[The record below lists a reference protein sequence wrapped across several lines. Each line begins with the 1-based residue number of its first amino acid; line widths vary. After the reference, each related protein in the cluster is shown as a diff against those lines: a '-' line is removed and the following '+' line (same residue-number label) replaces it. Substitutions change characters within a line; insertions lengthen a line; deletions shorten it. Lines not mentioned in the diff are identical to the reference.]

1 MAKAGH
7 VAIAPQDA
15 LMTGAERPFRVSLI
29 GSKMKF
35 TPVLSG
41 RLQHLVTIAV
51 CLLAVG
57 GLTACAGRPGPET
70 LGTVALNDFQ
80 PTRVETLYS
89 VTTRERAEPGKNVF
103 TTTKT
108 REPNYASFDV
118 SIPPNHVATN
128 IEWPKPGR
136 KVDPKTDFAVVSQSA
151 LDRSDLLKAISR
163 REAAAPL
170 VFVHGYNYNFQES
183 LFRLAQLKT
192 DSNLDGTPVLFSW
205 PSLAALPAYV
215 ADKESATYSR
225 DALANLLSDMV
236 RARKGDVDVF
246 AHSMGGWL
254 TVEAL
259 RQLRLEGK
267 GDVLDR
273 LRVIMAAPDIDEDV
287 FTAQLDVIGRM
298 RTPIT
303 ILVAQDD
310 RALQVS
316 SILGAG
322 TQRVGALDARN
333 PEVAE
338 AAKRY
343 GVTLIDISSLE
354 SIDATNHNRFFDVK
368 QLAATL
374 SKPAAAATLGDA
386 GAFVLDAAAQTVSS
400 PFSLAAKVLRR

>member
-1 MAKAGH
+1 MSFTTAGSYRLLRSLS
-7 VAIAPQDA
+7 VAMCLAA
-15 LMTGAERPFRVSLI
+15 AGLVS
-29 GSKMKF
+29 
-35 TPVLSG
+35 
-41 RLQHLVTIAV
+41 
-51 CLLAVG
+51 
-57 GLTACAGRPGPET
+57 ACAGRPGPET
-70 LGTVALNDFQ
+70 LGTVALGTHE
-80 PTRVETLYS
+80 PTRVEKLYT
-89 VTTRERAEPGKNVF
+89 VTTRGRAEVGSNVF
-103 TTTKT
+103 TTDKT
-108 REPNYASFDV
+108 RQPNYASFEI
-118 SIPPNHVATN
+118 SIPPNHTPAN
-128 IEWPKPGR
+128 IEWPKTGR
-136 KVDPKTDFAVVSQSA
+136 KPDPKTDFAVVSQSV
-151 LDRSDLLKAISR
+151 LDRAALLQAVGR
-163 REAAAPL
+163 REAAAPV

-192 DSNLDGTPVLFSW
+192 DSNIEGTPVLFSW

-225 DALANLLSDMV
+225 DALANLLTDMA

-254 TVEAL
+254 TIEAL

-303 ILVAQDD
+303 ILVAPDD

-316 SILGAG
+316 SFLGAG

-338 AAKRY
+338 AARRY
-343 GVTLIDISSLE
+343 GITIVDISSLE

-368 QLAATL
+368 QLAAAL
-374 SKPAAAATLGDA
+374 NKPAAAATLGDA

-400 PFSLAAKVLRR
+400 PFSLAATVLRRR

>member
-1 MAKAGH
+1 MRFPIFG
-7 VAIAPQDA
+7 VRRRS
-15 LMTGAERPFRVSLI
+15 RPFYVTLCLI
-29 GSKMKF
+29 S
-35 TPVLSG
+35 
-41 RLQHLVTIAV
+41 AV
-51 CLLAVG
+51 

-70 LGTVALNDFQ
+70 LGTVALDDFS
-80 PTRVETLYS
+80 PTRVETLYT
-89 VTTRERAEPGKNVF
+89 VTTRDRAEPGTNVF
-103 TTTKT
+103 TTSKT
-108 REPNYASFDV
+108 REPNYASFDI
-118 SIPPNHVATN
+118 SIPPNHVPAN

-136 KVDPKTDFAVVSQSA
+136 KPDPKTDFAVVSQSV
-151 LDRSDLLKAISR
+151 LDRSALLQAVGKRQS
-163 REAAAPL
+163 APPV

-192 DSNLDGTPVLFSW
+192 DSNIGGTPVLFSW

-225 DALANLLSDMV
+225 DALASLLTDMV
-236 RARKGDVDVF
+236 RARKGEVDVF

-287 FTAQLDVIGRM
+287 FAAQLDVIGRM

-316 SILGAG
+316 SFLGAG
-322 TQRVGALDARN
+322 NRVGALDARN

-338 AAKRY
+338 AAKRN
-343 GVTLIDISSLE
+343 GITIVDISSLE

-374 SKPAAAATLGDA
+374 NKPAAAATLGDA

-400 PFSLAAKVLRR
+400 PFSLAATVLRR

>member
-1 MAKAGH
+1 
-7 VAIAPQDA
+7 
-15 LMTGAERPFRVSLI
+15 
-29 GSKMKF
+29 MKF
-35 TPVLSG
+35 AAQSVFHTT
-41 RLQHLVTIAV
+41 RFARFAV
-51 CLLAVG
+51 CAVAFASLA
-57 GLTACAGRPGPET
+57 ACAGRPGPET
-70 LGTVALNDFQ
+70 LGTVALDDFK
-80 PTRVETLYS
+80 PSRVETLYT
-89 VTTRERAEPGKNVF
+89 VTTRDREQPGTNVF
-103 TTTKT
+103 TSDKSY
-108 REPNYASFDV
+108 EPNYASFDI
-118 SIPPNHVATN
+118 SIPPNHVPTN

-136 KVDPKTDFAVVSQSA
+136 KVDPRTDFAVVAQSV
-151 LDRSDLLKAISR
+151 LDRPALLQAIR
-163 REAAAPL
+163 KKEAAPPV

-192 DSNLDGTPVLFSW
+192 DSNIDGTPVLFSW

-225 DALANLLSDMV
+225 DALADLLTDMV
-236 RARKGDVDVF
+236 RARKGEVDVF

-273 LRVIMAAPDIDEDV
+273 LRVIMAAPDIDEHV

-316 SILGAG
+316 SFLGAG
-322 TQRVGALDARN
+322 TQRVGALDARD
-333 PEVAE
+333 PAVAE

-343 GVTLIDISSLE
+343 GVTIIDISSLE
-354 SIDATNHNRFFDVK
+354 SADATNHNRFFDVK
-368 QLAATL
+368 QLAAAL
-374 SKPAAAATLGDA
+374 NKPTATATLGDA

-400 PFSLAAKVLRR
+400 PFSLAARVLRQQ

>member
-1 MAKAGH
+1 MSFTAAG
-7 VAIAPQDA
+7 AA
-15 LMTGAERPFRVSLI
+15 RVSRSLSLAT
-29 GSKMKF
+29 GLVAA
-35 TPVLSG
+35 VLLSS
-41 RLQHLVTIAV
+41 
-51 CLLAVG
+51 
-57 GLTACAGRPGPET
+57 CAGRPGPET
-70 LGTVALNDFQ
+70 LGTVTLGDFE
-80 PTRVETLYS
+80 PTRVETLYT
-89 VTTRERAEPGKNVF
+89 VTTRGRATTGTNVF
-103 TTTKT
+103 TTDKT
-108 REPNYASFDV
+108 RQPNYASFDI
-118 SIPPNHVATN
+118 SIPPTHVAAA

-136 KVDPKTDFAVVSQSA
+136 EVDPKTDFAVVSQSV
-151 LDRSDLLKAISR
+151 LDRASLLQVLRR
-163 REAAAPL
+163 REAAAPV

-192 DSNLDGTPVLFSW
+192 DSNVEGTPVLFSW

-225 DALANLLSDMV
+225 DALADLLSDMV
-236 RARKGDVDVF
+236 RARKGEVDVF

-254 TVEAL
+254 TIEAL

-267 GDVLDR
+267 DDVLDR

-303 ILVAQDD
+303 ILVAPDD

-316 SILGAG
+316 SFLGAG
-322 TQRVGALDARN
+322 TQRVGALDARS
-333 PEVAE
+333 PEVEE
-338 AAKRY
+338 AAQRY
-343 GVTLIDISSLE
+343 GITIVDISSLE

-374 SKPAAAATLGDA
+374 GKPTSSATLGDA

-400 PFSLAAKVLRR
+400 PFSLAATVLRQR

>member
-1 MAKAGH
+1 M
-7 VAIAPQDA
+7 
-15 LMTGAERPFRVSLI
+15 
-29 GSKMKF
+29 F
-35 TPVLSG
+35 TPVSTG
-41 RLQHLVTIAV
+41 RPPRMVAF
-51 CLLAVG
+51 AVG
-57 GLTACAGRPGPET
+57 LLVVASLSACAGRPGPET
-70 LGTVALNDFQ
+70 LGTVTLEDFQ
-80 PTRVETLYS
+80 PTQVETLYT
-89 VTTRERAEPGKNVF
+89 VTTRDRAEPGKNVF
-103 TTTKT
+103 TTAKT

-151 LDRSDLLKAISR
+151 LDRTAFLNAIGR
-163 REAAAPL
+163 REAGPPL
-170 VFVHGYNYNFQES
+170 VFVHGYNYNFQEA

-236 RARKGDVDVF
+236 RAQKGQVDVF

-298 RTPIT
+298 RVPIT

-343 GVTLIDISSLE
+343 GVTIIDISSLE

-374 SKPAAAATLGDA
+374 NKPAASATLGDA

-400 PFSLAAKVLRR
+400 PFSLAARVLRR

>member
-1 MAKAGH
+1 MRFPTFGGQGRSRSAF
-7 VAIAPQDA
+7 IA
-15 LMTGAERPFRVSLI
+15 LCLVS
-29 GSKMKF
+29 
-35 TPVLSG
+35 
-41 RLQHLVTIAV
+41 A
-51 CLLAVG
+51 A

-70 LGTVALNDFQ
+70 LDTVALNDFK

-89 VTTRERAEPGKNVF
+89 VTTRDRAEPGKNVF
-103 TTTKT
+103 TTDKT
-108 REPNYASFDV
+108 RQPNYASFNV
-118 SIPPNHVATN
+118 SIPPTHVAAN

-136 KVDPKTDFAVVSQSA
+136 KVDPRTDFAVVSQSA
-151 LDRSDLLKAISR
+151 LDRETLLQAVRR
-163 REAAAPL
+163 RESAAPM
-170 VFVHGYNYNFQES
+170 VFVHGYNYNFQEA

-192 DSNLDGTPVLFSW
+192 DSNLEGTPVLFSW

-225 DALANLLSDMV
+225 DALADLLTDLV
-236 RARKGDVDVF
+236 RARNGEVDVF

-267 GDVLDR
+267 DDVLDR

-303 ILVAQDD
+303 ILVAPDD

-316 SILGAG
+316 SFLGAG
-322 TQRVGALDARN
+322 NRVGALDARN

-343 GVTLIDISSLE
+343 GVTVLDISSLE
-354 SIDATNHNRFFDVK
+354 SSDATNHNRFFDAK
-368 QLAATL
+368 QLAAAL

-386 GAFVLDAAAQTVSS
+386 GAFVFDAAAQTVSS
-400 PFSLAAKVLRR
+400 PFSLAATVLRRR

>member
-1 MAKAGH
+1 MRFPIFG
-7 VAIAPQDA
+7 VRRRS
-15 LMTGAERPFRVSLI
+15 RPFYVTLCLI
-29 GSKMKF
+29 S
-35 TPVLSG
+35 
-41 RLQHLVTIAV
+41 AV
-51 CLLAVG
+51 

-70 LGTVALNDFQ
+70 LGTVALDDFS
-80 PTRVETLYS
+80 PTRVETLYT
-89 VTTRERAEPGKNVF
+89 VTTRDRAEPGTNVF
-103 TTTKT
+103 TTSKT
-108 REPNYASFDV
+108 REPNYASFDI
-118 SIPPNHVATN
+118 SIPPNHVPAN

-136 KVDPKTDFAVVSQSA
+136 KPDPKTDFAVVSQSV
-151 LDRSDLLKAISR
+151 LDRSALLQAVGKRQS
-163 REAAAPL
+163 APPV

-192 DSNLDGTPVLFSW
+192 DSNIGGTPVLFSW

-225 DALANLLSDMV
+225 DALASLLTDIV
-236 RARKGDVDVF
+236 RARKGEVDVF

-287 FTAQLDVIGRM
+287 FAAQLDVIGRM

-316 SILGAG
+316 SFLGAG
-322 TQRVGALDARN
+322 NRVGALDARN

-338 AAKRY
+338 AAKRN
-343 GVTLIDISSLE
+343 GITIVDISSLE

-374 SKPAAAATLGDA
+374 NKPAAAATLGDA

-400 PFSLAAKVLRR
+400 PFSLAATVLRR

>member
-1 MAKAGH
+1 MSFTTAGS
-7 VAIAPQDA
+7 VRLSSSLRIAA
-15 LMTGAERPFRVSLI
+15 VLAATGL
-29 GSKMKF
+29 
-35 TPVLSG
+35 LS
-41 RLQHLVTIAV
+41 
-51 CLLAVG
+51 
-57 GLTACAGRPGPET
+57 ACAGRPGPET
-70 LGTVALNDFQ
+70 LGTVTLGDFQ

-89 VTTRERAEPGKNVF
+89 VTTRDRAEPGKNVF
-103 TTTKT
+103 TTGKT

-118 SIPPNHVATN
+118 SIPPTHKAAN

-136 KVDPKTDFAVVSQSA
+136 KVDPKTDFAVVSQSV
-151 LDRSDLLKAISR
+151 LDRAALLQAVRR
-163 REAAAPL
+163 RESGAPV

-192 DSNLDGTPVLFSW
+192 DSNIAGTPVLFSW

-225 DALANLLSDMV
+225 DALADLLSDMV
-236 RARKGDVDVF
+236 RARKGEVDVF

-303 ILVAQDD
+303 ILVAPDD

-322 TQRVGALDARN
+322 TQRVGALDARS
-333 PEVAE
+333 PEVEE

-343 GVTLIDISSLE
+343 GITIVDISSLE

-368 QLAATL
+368 QLAAAL
-374 SKPAAAATLGDA
+374 NKPAAVATLGDA

-400 PFSLAAKVLRR
+400 PFSIAATVLRQR

>member
-1 MAKAGH
+1 MSFTTAGSVRLSRSLH
-7 VAIAPQDA
+7 IAA
-15 LMTGAERPFRVSLI
+15 VLAATGL
-29 GSKMKF
+29 
-35 TPVLSG
+35 LS
-41 RLQHLVTIAV
+41 
-51 CLLAVG
+51 
-57 GLTACAGRPGPET
+57 ACAGRPGAET
-70 LGTVALNDFQ
+70 LGTVALGDFQ

-89 VTTRERAEPGKNVF
+89 VTTRDRAEPGKNVF
-103 TTTKT
+103 TTDKT

-118 SIPPNHVATN
+118 SIPPTHKAAN

-136 KVDPKTDFAVVSQSA
+136 KVDPKTDFAVVSQSV
-151 LDRSDLLKAISR
+151 LDRASLLQAVR
-163 REAAAPL
+163 RRGTAAPV

-192 DSNLDGTPVLFSW
+192 DSNIAGTPVLFSW

-225 DALANLLSDMV
+225 DALADLLSDMV
-236 RARKGDVDVF
+236 RARKGEVDVF

-303 ILVAQDD
+303 ILVAPDD

-322 TQRVGALDARN
+322 TQRVGALDARS
-333 PEVAE
+333 PEVEE

-343 GVTLIDISSLE
+343 GITIVDISSLE

-368 QLAATL
+368 QLAAAL
-374 SKPAAAATLGDA
+374 NKPAAVATLGDA

-400 PFSLAAKVLRR
+400 PFSIAATVLRQR

>member
-1 MAKAGH
+1 MRFPIFG
-7 VAIAPQDA
+7 VRRRS
-15 LMTGAERPFRVSLI
+15 RPFYVTLCLI
-29 GSKMKF
+29 S
-35 TPVLSG
+35 
-41 RLQHLVTIAV
+41 
-51 CLLAVG
+51 AVG
-57 GLTACAGRPGPET
+57 ITACAGRPGPET
-70 LGTVALNDFQ
+70 LGTVALDDFS
-80 PTRVETLYS
+80 PTRVETLYT
-89 VTTRERAEPGKNVF
+89 VTTRDRAEPGTNVF
-103 TTTKT
+103 TTSKT
-108 REPNYASFDV
+108 REPNYASFDI
-118 SIPPNHVATN
+118 SIPPNHVPAN

-136 KVDPKTDFAVVSQSA
+136 KPDPKTDFAVVSQSV
-151 LDRSDLLKAISR
+151 LDRSALLQAVGKRQS
-163 REAAAPL
+163 APPV

-192 DSNLDGTPVLFSW
+192 DSNIGGTPVLFSW

-225 DALANLLSDMV
+225 DALASLLTDMV
-236 RARKGDVDVF
+236 RARKGEVDVF

-287 FTAQLDVIGRM
+287 FAAQLDVIGRM

-316 SILGAG
+316 SFLGAG
-322 TQRVGALDARN
+322 NRVGALDARN

-338 AAKRY
+338 AAKRN
-343 GVTLIDISSLE
+343 GITIVDISSLE

-374 SKPAAAATLGDA
+374 NKPAAAATLGDA

-400 PFSLAAKVLRR
+400 PFSLAATVLRR

>member
-1 MAKAGH
+1 MRFPIFG
-7 VAIAPQDA
+7 VRRRS
-15 LMTGAERPFRVSLI
+15 RPFYVTLCLI
-29 GSKMKF
+29 S
-35 TPVLSG
+35 
-41 RLQHLVTIAV
+41 AV
-51 CLLAVG
+51 

-70 LGTVALNDFQ
+70 LGTVALDDFSA
-80 PTRVETLYS
+80 TRVETLYT
-89 VTTRERAEPGKNVF
+89 VTTRDRAEPGTNVF
-103 TTTKT
+103 TTSKT
-108 REPNYASFDV
+108 REPNYASFDI
-118 SIPPNHVATN
+118 SIPPNHVPAN

-136 KVDPKTDFAVVSQSA
+136 KPDPKTDFAVVSQSV
-151 LDRSDLLKAISR
+151 LDRSALLQAVGKRQS
-163 REAAAPL
+163 APPV

-192 DSNLDGTPVLFSW
+192 DSNIGGTPVLFSW

-215 ADKESATYSR
+215 ADKDSATYSR
-225 DALANLLSDMV
+225 DALASLLTDIV
-236 RARKGDVDVF
+236 RARKGEVDVF

-287 FTAQLDVIGRM
+287 FAAQLDVIGRM

-316 SILGAG
+316 SFLGAG
-322 TQRVGALDARN
+322 NRVGALDARN

-338 AAKRY
+338 AAKRN
-343 GVTLIDISSLE
+343 GITIVDISSLE

-374 SKPAAAATLGDA
+374 NKPAAAATLGDA

-400 PFSLAAKVLRR
+400 PFSLAATVLRR

>member
-1 MAKAGH
+1 MSRALSITIGLVAAG
-7 VAIAPQDA
+7 
-15 LMTGAERPFRVSLI
+15 L
-29 GSKMKF
+29 
-35 TPVLSG
+35 LSS
-41 RLQHLVTIAV
+41 
-51 CLLAVG
+51 
-57 GLTACAGRPGPET
+57 CAGRPGPET
-70 LGTVALNDFQ
+70 LGTVALGDFQ
-80 PTRVETLYS
+80 PTRVETLYT
-89 VTTRERAEPGKNVF
+89 VTTRDRAEPGKNVF
-103 TTTKT
+103 TTDKT

-118 SIPPNHVATN
+118 SIPPTHVAAA

-136 KVDPKTDFAVVSQSA
+136 KVDPKTDFAVVSQSV
-151 LDRSDLLKAISR
+151 LDREALLQAVRR
-163 REAAAPL
+163 RESAAPV

-192 DSNLDGTPVLFSW
+192 DSNIDGTPVLFSW

-225 DALANLLSDMV
+225 DALADLLSDMV
-236 RARKGDVDVF
+236 RARKGEVDVF

-303 ILVAQDD
+303 ILVAPDD

-322 TQRVGALDARN
+322 TQRVGALDARS
-333 PEVAE
+333 PEVEE

-343 GVTLIDISSLE
+343 GITIVDISSLE

-368 QLAATL
+368 QLAAAL
-374 SKPAAAATLGDA
+374 NKPAAVATLGDA

-400 PFSLAAKVLRR
+400 PFSLAATVLRQR

>member
-1 MAKAGH
+1 MRFPIFG
-7 VAIAPQDA
+7 VRRRS
-15 LMTGAERPFRVSLI
+15 RPFYVTLCLI
-29 GSKMKF
+29 S
-35 TPVLSG
+35 
-41 RLQHLVTIAV
+41 AV
-51 CLLAVG
+51 

-70 LGTVALNDFQ
+70 LGTVALDDFS
-80 PTRVETLYS
+80 PTRVETLYT
-89 VTTRERAEPGKNVF
+89 VTTRDRAEPGTNVF
-103 TTTKT
+103 TTSKT
-108 REPNYASFDV
+108 REPNYASFDI
-118 SIPPNHVATN
+118 SIPPNHVPAN

-136 KVDPKTDFAVVSQSA
+136 KPDPKTDFAVVSQSV
-151 LDRSDLLKAISR
+151 LDRSALLQAVGKRQS
-163 REAAAPL
+163 APPV

-192 DSNLDGTPVLFSW
+192 DSNIGGTPVLFSW

-225 DALANLLSDMV
+225 DALASLLTDMV
-236 RARKGDVDVF
+236 RARKGEVDVF

-287 FTAQLDVIGRM
+287 FAAQLDVIGRM

-316 SILGAG
+316 SFLGAG
-322 TQRVGALDARN
+322 NRVGALDARN

-338 AAKRY
+338 AAKRN
-343 GVTLIDISSLE
+343 GITIVDISSLE

-374 SKPAAAATLGDA
+374 NKPAAAATLGDA
-386 GAFVLDAAAQTVSS
+386 GAFVLDAAAQTFSS
-400 PFSLAAKVLRR
+400 PFSLAATVLRR

>member
-1 MAKAGH
+1 MRFPIFG
-7 VAIAPQDA
+7 VRRRS
-15 LMTGAERPFRVSLI
+15 RPFYVTLCLI
-29 GSKMKF
+29 S
-35 TPVLSG
+35 
-41 RLQHLVTIAV
+41 AV
-51 CLLAVG
+51 

-70 LGTVALNDFQ
+70 LGTVALDDFS
-80 PTRVETLYS
+80 PTRVETLYT
-89 VTTRERAEPGKNVF
+89 VTTRDRAEPGTNVF

-108 REPNYASFDV
+108 REPNYASFDI
-118 SIPPNHVATN
+118 SIPPNHVPAN

-136 KVDPKTDFAVVSQSA
+136 KPDPKTDFAVVSQSV
-151 LDRSDLLKAISR
+151 LDRSALLQAVGKRQS
-163 REAAAPL
+163 APPV

-192 DSNLDGTPVLFSW
+192 DSNIGGTPVLFSW

-225 DALANLLSDMV
+225 DALASLLTDMV
-236 RARKGDVDVF
+236 RARKGEVDVF

-287 FTAQLDVIGRM
+287 FAAQLDVIGRM

-316 SILGAG
+316 SFLGAG
-322 TQRVGALDARN
+322 NRVGALDARN

-338 AAKRY
+338 AAKRN
-343 GVTLIDISSLE
+343 GITIVDISSLE

-374 SKPAAAATLGDA
+374 NKPAAAATLGDA

-400 PFSLAAKVLRR
+400 PFSLAATVLRR

>member
-1 MAKAGH
+1 
-7 VAIAPQDA
+7 
-15 LMTGAERPFRVSLI
+15 
-29 GSKMKF
+29 MKF
-35 TPVLSG
+35 GPVESFPTTAL
-41 RLQHLVTIAV
+41 RQLAICALTIGT
-51 CLLAVG
+51 LAS
-57 GLTACAGRPGPET
+57 CAGRPGPET
-70 LGTVALNDFQ
+70 LGTVALGEFQ
-80 PTRVETLYS
+80 PAKVETLYT
-89 VTTRERAEPGKNVF
+89 VTTRDRAEPGKNVF

-108 REPNYASFDV
+108 REPNYASFSV
-118 SIPPNHVATN
+118 SIPPNHKPAN

-136 KVDPKTDFAVVSQSA
+136 KVDPKTDFAVVSQSV
-151 LDRSDLLKAISR
+151 LDRPGLLQAIRR
-163 REAAAPL
+163 REAAPPV

-192 DSNLDGTPVLFSW
+192 DSNIDGTPVLFSW

-225 DALANLLSDMV
+225 DALADLLSDMV
-236 RARKGDVDVF
+236 RARNGEVDVF

-259 RQLRLEGK
+259 RQLRLQGK

-273 LRVIMAAPDIDEDV
+273 LRVIMAAPDIDEEV

-303 ILVAQDD
+303 ILVSPDD

-343 GVTLIDISSLE
+343 GVTVIDISSLE
-354 SIDATNHNRFFDVK
+354 SVDATNHNRFFDVK

-374 SKPAAAATLGDA
+374 GKPTSSATLGDA

-400 PFSLAAKVLRR
+400 PFSLAAKVLRQR

>member
-1 MAKAGH
+1 MRFPTFGGH
-7 VAIAPQDA
+7 GRSRLA
-15 LMTGAERPFRVSLI
+15 LMALCVVS
-29 GSKMKF
+29 
-35 TPVLSG
+35 T
-41 RLQHLVTIAV
+41 A
-51 CLLAVG
+51 

-70 LGTVALNDFQ
+70 LDTVAVGDFQ

-89 VTTRERAEPGKNVF
+89 VTTRDRAEPGKNVF
-103 TTTKT
+103 TTDKT

-118 SIPPNHVATN
+118 SIPPTHVAAN

-136 KVDPKTDFAVVSQSA
+136 KVDPKTDFAVVSQSV
-151 LDRSDLLKAISR
+151 LDRESLLQAVRR
-163 REAAAPL
+163 REQGAPV

-192 DSNLDGTPVLFSW
+192 DSNFDGTPILFSW
-205 PSLAALPAYV
+205 PSLAALPGYV

-225 DALANLLSDMV
+225 DALADMLTDVV
-236 RARKGDVDVF
+236 RARKGEVDVF

-298 RTPIT
+298 KTPIT
-303 ILVAQDD
+303 ILVAPDD
-310 RALQVS
+310 RALLVS
-316 SILGAG
+316 SVLGAG

-343 GVTLIDISSLE
+343 GITIVDISSLE

-368 QLAATL
+368 QLATTL
-374 SKPAAAATLGDA
+374 SKPASVATLGDA
-386 GAFVLDAAAQTVSS
+386 GAFVFDAAAQTVSS
-400 PFSLAAKVLRR
+400 PFSLAATVLRQR

>member
-1 MAKAGH
+1 MRFVTH
-7 VAIAPQDA
+7 
-15 LMTGAERPFRVSLI
+15 GARRRSHAACL
-29 GSKMKF
+29 
-35 TPVLSG
+35 L
-41 RLQHLVTIAV
+41 L
-51 CLLAVG
+51 CLLATA
-57 GLTACAGRPGPET
+57 GLSACAGRPGPET
-70 LGTVALNDFQ
+70 LGTVALGDFQ
-80 PTRVETLYS
+80 PTRVETLYA
-89 VTTRERAEPGKNVF
+89 VTTRDRAQPGENVF
-103 TTTKT
+103 TADKT
-108 REPNYASFDV
+108 REPNYASFQV
-118 SIPPNHVATN
+118 SIPPTHVPTA

-136 KVDPKTDFAVVSQSA
+136 KVDPKTDFAVVSQA
-151 LDRSDLLKAISR
+151 VIDRPGLLDAIRR
-163 REAAAPL
+163 REAAPPV
-170 VFVHGYNYNFQES
+170 VFVHGYNYNFQEA
-183 LFRLAQLKT
+183 LFRLAQLRT
-192 DSNLDGTPVLFSW
+192 DSNIAGTPVLFSW

-215 ADKESATYSR
+215 ADKEAATYSR
-225 DALANLLSDMV
+225 DALADLLTDMV
-236 RARKGDVDVF
+236 RARKGEVDVF

-254 TVEAL
+254 TAEAL

-303 ILVAQDD
+303 ILVAPDD

-322 TQRVGALDARN
+322 TQRVGALDARD

-343 GVTLIDISSLE
+343 GVTVIDISSLE
-354 SIDATNHNRFFDVK
+354 PTDATNHNRFFDAR

-374 SKPAAAATLGDA
+374 GKPATSATLGDA

-400 PFSLAAKVLRR
+400 PFSLAAKVLRQR

>member
-1 MAKAGH
+1 MRFATFGPHGQSRAVF
-7 VAIAPQDA
+7 VA
-15 LMTGAERPFRVSLI
+15 L
-29 GSKMKF
+29 
-35 TPVLSG
+35 
-41 RLQHLVTIAV
+41 
-51 CLLAVG
+51 CLLSAT
-57 GLTACAGRPGPET
+57 GLAACAGRPGPET
-70 LGTVALNDFQ
+70 LGTVALDDYK
-80 PTRVETLYS
+80 PTRVETLYT
-89 VTTRERAEPGKNVF
+89 VTTRDRAEPGQNVF

-108 REPNYASFDV
+108 RAPNYASFAV
-118 SIPPNHVATN
+118 SIPPNHQPAN

-136 KVDPKTDFAVVSQSA
+136 KVDPKTDFAVVAQSV
-151 LDRSDLLKAISR
+151 LDRTQMLQSISR
-163 REAAAPL
+163 REAAAPI

-236 RARKGDVDVF
+236 RARKGEVDVF

-254 TVEAL
+254 TIEAL

-273 LRVIMAAPDIDEDV
+273 LRVIMAAPDIDGDV

-303 ILVAQDD
+303 ILVAPDD

-316 SILGAG
+316 SFLGAG
-322 TQRVGALDARN
+322 TQRVGALDARD

-343 GVTLIDISSLE
+343 GVTVIDISSLE
-354 SIDATNHNRFFDVK
+354 SADATNHNRFFDVK
-368 QLAATL
+368 QLATALNKPNAT
-374 SKPAAAATLGDA
+374 ATLGDA

-400 PFSLAAKVLRR
+400 PFSLAAKVLRRR